1 MLFKKIQKNKTK
13 FLCNTHKKLTH
24 QTNKIIDLVRLS
36 KSNSD
41 FNLNC

>member
-13 FLCNTHKKLTH
+13 VICNTHKKLIY
-24 QTNKIIDLVRLS
+24 QTNKIIDLVRLG